1 MGELE
6 QNKKRLLVLFKKN
19 AFCKG
24 EVTLSSG
31 KKSDYY
37 IDAKQVTLTPEGMT
51 LIGRIILDILKDEA
65 FDAIGGLTIGADPI
79 VAAVGVVSY
88 LQNKPVQTFIV
99 RKEPKKHGLQKFIEG
114 PVLKP
119 NSKVVIVDDVMTSG
133 SSALKA
139 IEAVQSA
146 ECEVVKVVALVD
158 RLEGA
163 RENLARRNYELIPI
177 FTKDDFTPA
186 SS

>member
-6 QNKKRLLVLFKKN
+6 KNKKRLLELFQKN
-19 AFCKG
+19 ALCKG

-37 IDAKQVTLTPEGMT
+37 IDAKQVTLTAEGMT
-51 LIGRIILDILKDEA
+51 LVGRIILDLLKDKA

-99 RKEPKKHGLQKFIEG
+99 RKEPKKHGLQRFIEG
-114 PVLKP
+114 PALKP

-133 SSALKA
+133 GSALKA
-139 IEAVQSA
+139 IEAVRNAQ
-146 ECEVVKVVALVD
+146 CNVVKVVALVD

-163 RENLARRNYELIPI
+163 RENLARDNYELVSI
-177 FTKDDFTPA
+177 FTKDDLTPA
-186 SS
+186 CS

>member
-6 QNKKRLLVLFKKN
+6 KNKKRLLELFKKT
-19 AFCKG
+19 AFCQG
-24 EVTLSSG
+24 EVTLSSE
-31 KKSDYY
+31 KKSSYY
-37 IDAKQVTLTPEGMT
+37 IDAKQVTLMPEGLT
-51 LIGRIILDILKDEA
+51 LIGRVILDMLKDEE

-88 LQNKPVQTFIV
+88 LANKPVQTFIV
-99 RKEPKKHGLQKFIEG
+99 RKEPKKHGLQKNIEG

-139 IEAVQSA
+139 IAAAQQA
-146 ECEVVKVVALVD
+146 QCRVVKVLALVD

-163 RENLARRNYELIPI
+163 RENLARSNYELISI
-177 FTKDDFTPA
+177 FTKDDFTSE